1 MITIVKQTQAV
12 KILDKRLEDSK
23 FTQGQENI
31 HIKSLERGNNRRNL
45 VPRTV
50 FKTAQNRGI
59 RLSLLLTISMGRVV
73 K

>member
-31 HIKSLERGNNRRNL
+31 HIKSLERGNNRRNP
-45 VPRTV
+45 VPRTLYLKQL
-50 FKTAQNRGI
+50 KTEVYACHCY
-59 RLSLLLTISMGRVV
+59 
-73 K
+73 